1 MVHWSIYSGAP
12 LEHRISI
19 RRMLAAPCRQR
30 SGDRRVAVLD
40 AGKSTV
46 RAAVFAGEHALVRHE
61 TDAGFPHPR
70 TPGAQQDMLDR
81 VQDVLRH
88 LGHGPYDL
96 IVLATTGVRAIGPD
110 ELELQS
116 ALTRRLGCEV
126 LVENDVVAAYLG
138 ALGPHPGILV
148 QAGTG
153 SLVLGVSEDRTVR
166 LDGWGHLVGDRGSG
180 FALGREGLRAA
191 YAALD
196 GTGPPTALTET
207 LAGTD
212 PEQVIRDLYASP
224 TKIRDVA
231 ALAPIVLRA
240 AADGDGLARDAVTE
254 VASQLVALI
263 LAAGRRLGDP
273 DLTRLPVVRTGG
285 LFADDLFTG
294 TVTHLLHE
302 HGVAGELR
310 EAAADPL
317 EGGRLLAAT
326 QDETITNLLTS
337 AVRSEDP

>member
-1 MVHWSIYSGAP
+1 MI
-12 LEHRISI
+12 E
-19 RRMLAAPCRQR
+19 APCRQR
-30 SGDRRVAVLD
+30 AGDHRVVVLD

-46 RAAVFAGEHALVRHE
+46 RAAVFAGERTLARHDGNE
-61 TDAGFPHPR
+61 GFPHPR
-70 TPGAQQDMLDR
+70 APGAQQIVIDQ
-81 VQDVLRH
+81 VQHVLRR

-96 IVLATTGVRAIGPD
+96 VVLATTGVRAIGPA
-110 ELELQS
+110 ELELQT
-116 ALTRRLGCEV
+116 ALARDLECEV

-153 SLVLGVSEDRTVR
+153 SLVLGACDDRTVR
-166 LDGWGHLVGDRGSG
+166 LDGWGHVVGDRGSG
-180 FALGREGLRAA
+180 FALGRAGLRAA
-191 YAALD
+191 YAAVD
-196 GTGPPTALTET
+196 GTGSRTALTEMLT
-207 LAGTD
+207 GTD

-224 TKIRDVA
+224 TQIRDVA

-240 AADGDGLARDAVTE
+240 AADGDGLARDAVIE

-273 DLTRLPVVRTGG
+273 HLSRLPVVRTGG
-285 LFADDLFTG
+285 LFADDLFAG
-294 TVTHLLHE
+294 TVTRLLQE
-302 HGVAGELR
+302 HGVVGELR
-310 EAAADPL
+310 GAAADPL

-326 QDETITNLLTS
+326 RDATITHLLTS

>member
-1 MVHWSIYSGAP
+1 MVHWSTYAGAP
-12 LEHRISI
+12 LAHRISI
-19 RRMLAAPCRQR
+19 RRMLGAPCRQR
-30 SGDRRVAVLD
+30 TGDHRVAVLD

-46 RAAVFAGEHALVRHE
+46 RAAVFAGGHALVRHE
-61 TDAGFPHPR
+61 ADTGFPHPR
-70 TPGAQQDMLDR
+70 TPGAQQTVLDQ
-81 VQDVLRH
+81 VQDVLRR

-96 IVLATTGVRAIGPD
+96 VVLATTGVRDIGPVEH
-110 ELELQS
+110 ELRS
-116 ALTRRLGCEV
+116 ALARLLQCEV
-126 LVENDVVAAYLG
+126 LVANDVVAAYLG
-138 ALGPHPGILV
+138 ALGPHPGLLV

-153 SLVLGVSEDRTVR
+153 SLVLGAADDDVVR

-180 FALGREGLRAA
+180 FALGRAGLRAA
-191 YAALD
+191 FAALD
-196 GTGPPTALTET
+196 GTGPPTALTAT
-207 LAGTD
+207 LTGTD

-224 TKIRDVA
+224 TQIRDVA

-254 VASQLVALI
+254 VASQLVALV

-273 DLTRLPVVRTGG
+273 DLARLPVVRTGG
-285 LFADDLFTG
+285 LFCDDLFAG
-294 TVTHLLHE
+294 AVTHLLHE
-302 HGVAGELR
+302 HGADVELR

-326 QDETITNLLTS
+326 RDEPITDLLTS